1 MDERILDVSIWVF
14 SDIAKEKIKRS
25 EAEKQTIAYLICYEV
40 LYSIK
45 TYRYEHHKYL
55 NQRTTEDK

>member
-55 NQRTTEDK
+55 N